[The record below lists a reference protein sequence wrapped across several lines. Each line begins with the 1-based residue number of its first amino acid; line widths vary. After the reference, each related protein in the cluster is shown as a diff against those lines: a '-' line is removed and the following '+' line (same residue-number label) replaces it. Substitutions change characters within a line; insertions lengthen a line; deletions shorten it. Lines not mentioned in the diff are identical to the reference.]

1 MEKVIGE
8 GQIIAIKEQGAGST
22 YISIG
27 DDWSFGE
34 TVIYSVDEMQLII
47 NSLEMEK
54 ERMVLFDKE
63 RFKQ

>member
-8 GQIIAIKEQGAGST
+8 GEIIVIKEQGAGST

-47 NSLEMEK
+47 DALEMEK
-54 ERMVLFDKE
+54 ERMVLFNRN
-63 RFKQ
+63 RFRQ